1 MSGDGHRAVPD
12 ASPAVRRWVL
22 RLLSVA
28 VVVALVAGVVVGVTL
43 TAPSFARAAGLPV
56 ALLGGE
62 SADPPDPSTPRPRL
76 AAAGADAP
84 APTRA
89 GLATALDARAAALGD
104 LTGAVLDPASPG
116 EPLWSRRPDDPQV
129 PASVTK
135 LLTGA
140 AALLR
145 LDPTMRWTTSVV
157 AGPTPDSIVLVGGG
171 DPTLSS
177 LPAGRQNVYPDAARL
192 DDLVAAVNAARAGQP
207 PVTRVLVDVSRYEN
221 GGGNGVAPGWDPID
235 VASGFVAPIVPVMLD
250 GGRSDPTVLDV
261 PRTATPAS
269 DAARELG
276 ARLNRGGGAP
286 TVAVG
291 AAPPNAAV
299 LGAVRSP
306 PVTELVRTALQNSDN
321 VLAEALGREVARAV
335 GEPTTFDGAARA
347 VTRVLGEA
355 QIATSGVVLADTSG
369 LSVNDRVPATA
380 LSGVLAPAAAPTG
393 SDPRTTALRPLLDG
407 LPVAGGGGTLADR
420 YVPGTPSA
428 DGRGWVRA
436 KTGTL
441 TAANALAGVV
451 NTADGRTLV
460 FSFMSNGVDP
470 GTARPRLDALAAALH
485 DCGCR

>member
-1 MSGDGHRAVPD
+1 
-12 ASPAVRRWVL
+12 
-22 RLLSVA
+22 
-28 VVVALVAGVVVGVTL
+28 VVVVLLVGVVVGVTL
-43 TAPSFARAAGLPV
+43 SAPSFARSVGLPV

-62 SADPPDPSTPRPRL
+62 AADPPEPSTPRLRL
-76 AAAGADAP
+76 AAVGADAP
-84 APTRA
+84 APTEA

-104 LTGAVLDPASPG
+104 LTGAVLDPATG
-116 EPLWSRRPDDPQV
+116 EALWSRRPTEAQV

-135 LLTGA
+135 LLTSS

-177 LPAGRQNVYPDAARL
+177 LPAGRRTVYPDAARL
-192 DDLVAAVNAARAGQP
+192 DDLVTAVNASRAGQP
-207 PVTRVLVDVSRYEN
+207 PVKRVIVDVSYYEN
-221 GGGNGVAPGWDPID
+221 GGGNGVAPGWDPTD
-235 VASGFVAPIVPVMLD
+235 VAGGFVAPIVPVMLD
-250 GGRSDPTVLDV
+250 GGRSDPTLLDV

-276 ARLNRGGGAP
+276 ARLTRGAAAP
-286 TVAVG
+286 AVEVG
-291 AAPPNAAV
+291 AAPAGAAV
-299 LGAVRSP
+299 LGQVASP
-306 PVTELVRTALQNSDN
+306 PLTELVRTALQNSDN

-335 GEPTTFDGAARA
+335 GEPSTFQGAASA
-347 VTRVLGEA
+347 VTRVLDEA
-355 QIATSGVVLADTSG
+355 DIDTTGVRLSDTSG
-369 LSVNDRVPATA
+369 LSVDDRVPANA
-380 LSGVLAPAAAPTG
+380 LSGVLAPAAAPPG
-393 SDPRTTALRPLLDG
+393 ADPRTAALRPLLDG
-407 LPVAGGGGTLADR
+407 LPVAGGGGTLAER

-451 NTADGRTLV
+451 DTADGRVLV

>member
-12 ASPAVRRWVL
+12 ASSAVRRWGL

-28 VVVALVAGVVVGVTL
+28 VVVALLAGVVVGVTL

-56 ALLGGE
+56 TLLGGE
-62 SADPPDPSTPRPRL
+62 AADPPDPTTPRLRL
-76 AAAGADAP
+76 AAVGADAP
-84 APTRA
+84 APTPA

-104 LTGAVLDPASPG
+104 LTGAVLDPATG
-116 EPLWSRRPDDPQV
+116 TALWSRRPDDPQV

-135 LLTGA
+135 LLTSA

-145 LDPTMRWTTSVV
+145 LDPTMRLTTSVV
-157 AGPTPDSIVLVGGG
+157 AGPTPDTIVLVGGG

-177 LPAGRQNVYPDAARL
+177 LPAGRQTVYPDAARL
-192 DDLVAAVNAARAGQP
+192 DDLVAAVNASRAGQP
-207 PVTRVLVDVSRYEN
+207 PVTRVLVDVSHYEN
-221 GGGNGVAPGWDPID
+221 GGGNGVAAGWDPTD

-250 GGRSDPTVLDV
+250 GGRSDPTLLDV

-276 ARLNRGGGAP
+276 ARLTRGGAAP

-291 AAPPNAAV
+291 TAPPNAAV
-299 LGAVRSP
+299 LGQVQSP

-335 GEPTTFDGAARA
+335 GEPTTFEGAARA
-347 VTRVLGEA
+347 VIRVLGEA
-355 QIATSGVVLADTSG
+355 QIDTDGVVLSDTSG
-369 LSVNDRVPATA
+369 LSVNDRVPANA

-393 SDPRTTALRPLLDG
+393 ADPRTAALRPLLDG
-407 LPVAGGGGTLADR
+407 LPVAGGGGTLAER

-451 NTADGRTLV
+451 DTADGRTLV
-460 FSFMSNGVDP
+460 FSFMSNGVDQ

>member
-1 MSGDGHRAVPD
+1 MSDDGRPGDTAAPSAG
-12 ASPAVRRWVL
+12 RRWTRRVL
-22 RLLSVA
+22 VLL
-28 VVVALVAGVVVGVTL
+28 VVVVLLGGLGVGTAL
-43 TAPSFARAAGLPV
+43 TAPSAARAIGLPV
-56 ALLGGE
+56 WLVGGE
-62 SADPPDPSTPRPRL
+62 AADPPEPSTPRLRL

-84 APTRA
+84 APTPA
-89 GLATALDARAAALGD
+89 GLATALDARAAALRD
-104 LTGAVLDPASPG
+104 LTGVVVDPATG
-116 EPLWSRRPDDPQV
+116 TPLWSRRPAEAQV

-145 LDPTMRWTTSVV
+145 LDETMRWTTSVV
-157 AGPTPDSIVLVGGG
+157 AGPTPDSVVLVGGG

-177 LPAGRQNVYPDAARL
+177 LPAPRQSVYPDAARL

-207 PVTRVLVDVSRYEN
+207 PVRHVYVDVSRYEN
-221 GGGNGVAPGWDPID
+221 GGGNGVAPGWDPVDI
-235 VASGFVAPIVPVMLD
+235 AGGNFAPIVPVMLD
-250 GGRSDPTVLDV
+250 GGRLDPTALDGA
-261 PRTATPAS
+261 RTATPAS

-276 ARLNRGGGAP
+276 RRLTHGGAP

-291 AAPPNAAV
+291 TAPPGAPV
-299 LGAVRSP
+299 LGQVVSP
-306 PVTELVRTALQNSDN
+306 PLTELVRTALQNSDN

-347 VTRVLGEA
+347 VTRVLAEA
-355 QIATSGVVLADTSG
+355 RLDTTGVTLADTSG
-369 LSVNDRVPATA
+369 LSVNDRIPA
-380 LSGVLAPAAAPTG
+380 GVLAGVLTPAAAPLG
-393 SDPRTTALRPLLDG
+393 ADPRTAALRPLLDG

-451 NTADGRTLV
+451 GTADGRTLV
-460 FSFMSNGVDP
+460 FAFMSNGADP
-470 GTARPRLDALAAALH
+470 GTARPGLDALAAALH

>member
-1 MSGDGHRAVPD
+1 MSGEGHRAVPG
-12 ASPAVRRWVL
+12 SSSTVHRWGLRVL
-22 RLLSVA
+22 TVT
-28 VVVALVAGVVVGVTL
+28 VVVALLAGLGVGVTL
-43 TAPSFARAAGLPV
+43 SAPSFARAVGLPV
-56 ALLGGE
+56 GLLGGAA
-62 SADPPDPSTPRPRL
+62 ADPPDPATPRLRL
-76 AAAGADAP
+76 AAVGADAP
-84 APTRA
+84 APTEA
-89 GLATALDARAAALGD
+89 GLATALDARVAALGD
-104 LTGAVLDPASPG
+104 VTGAVVDPATG
-116 EPLWSRRPDDPQV
+116 ATLWSRRPAEPQV

-145 LDPTMRWTTSVV
+145 LDPTMRWTTTVV
-157 AGPTPDSIVLVGGG
+157 AGPTPDSVVLVGGG

-177 LPAGRQNVYPDAARL
+177 LPAGRQTVYPDAARL
-192 DDLVAAVNAARAGQP
+192 DDLVTAVRAARAGQP
-207 PVTRVLVDVSRYEN
+207 AVERVYVDVSRYEN
-221 GGGNGVAPGWDPID
+221 GGGNGVAPGWDPTD

-276 ARLNRGGGAP
+276 ARLAGGGAAP

-291 AAPPNAAV
+291 PAPPGAPV
-299 LGAVRSP
+299 LGQVVSP
-306 PVTELVRTALQNSDN
+306 PTTELVRTALQNSDN

-347 VTRVLGEA
+347 VTRVLDEA
-355 QIATSGVVLADTSG
+355 GIDTTGVTLADTSG

-380 LSGVLAPAAAPTG
+380 LSGVLAPAAAPAG
-393 SDPRTTALRPLLDG
+393 PDPRTAALRPLLDG

-420 YVPGTPSA
+420 YAPGTPSA

-451 NTADGRTLV
+451 DTADGRVLV

-485 DCGCR
+485 ECGCR